1 MEKKTNKENQLLV
14 IANLKGYRDTND
26 NVIKG
31 AKKAMDEDFLT
42 RLAWDAERM
51 YKAMLKNHELNDIIE
66 SIENMTEEEDV
77 KTYLSRLIDMYTD
90 KLTKG
95 RIVST
100 STSMMHNLC
109 SLWGSEVAQEM
120 LNKLE
125 WTLRIL

>member
-14 IANLKGYRDTND
+14 IANLNGYRETN
-26 NVIKG
+26 NNIIKG
-31 AKKAMDEDFLT
+31 AKKAIDDDFLT
-42 RLAWDAERM
+42 RLAWDAERV
-51 YKAMLKNHELNDIIE
+51 YKAMLENHELNDIIDT
-66 SIENMTEEEDV
+66 IEIMCGEQDV
-77 KTYLSRLIDMYTD
+77 KAYLSRLIEMYTD

-120 LNKLE
+120 LKKLE
-125 WTLRIL
+125 WTLRRL